1 VRTSEFVITPVRV
14 LCLGDSLTEGTVGVG
29 FIPFLEEMLPG
40 NQYINLGV
48 NGDTIAGLRRR
59 AERLQMR
66 GEAAVVWIGT
76 NDVMMQP
83 DWDNSSVVEVEYR
96 LLLRAVMA
104 RAPVVFAVPPL
115 IAKPEFAEMYDY
127 PLGRAR
133 EMVRRLSE
141 EAGCRYVDI
150 HSSFA
155 WRQGREFTV
164 DGAHLNEA
172 GARLAAEVLSE
183 HLRVVLV

>member
-1 VRTSEFVITPVRV
+1 MKV

-29 FIPFLEEMLPG
+29 FLPFLEEMLPG
-40 NQYINLGV
+40 NQYVNLGV
-48 NGDTIAGLRRR
+48 NGDTIAGLMRR
-59 AERLQMR
+59 AERLQQR
-66 GEAAVVWIGT
+66 GDAAIVWIGT
-76 NDVMMQP
+76 NDVMMHP
-83 DWDNSSVVEVEYR
+83 DWNNSSAVEEEYR
-96 LLLRAVMA
+96 LLLRAVAA
-104 RAPVVFAVPPL
+104 RTKVVFAVSPL

-150 HSSFA
+150 QSSFA
-155 WRQGREFTV
+155 WRQSREYTI

-172 GARLAAEVLSE
+172 GARLVAEVISE
-183 HLRVVLV
+183 HLRVVLA

>member
-1 VRTSEFVITPVRV
+1 MRV

-59 AERLQMR
+59 AERLRMR
-66 GEAAVVWIGT
+66 GDAAIAWIGT

-83 DWDNSSVVEVEYR
+83 DWNNGSAVEEEYR
-96 LLLRAVMA
+96 LLLRAVAA
-104 RAPVVFAVPPL
+104 RAPVVFAVSPL

-133 EMVRRLSE
+133 EMVRRLGE

-150 HSSFA
+150 QSSFA
-155 WRQGREFTV
+155 WRQGRAFTI

-172 GARLAAEVLSE
+172 GARLVAEVLSE
-183 HLRVVLV
+183 HLRVVLA